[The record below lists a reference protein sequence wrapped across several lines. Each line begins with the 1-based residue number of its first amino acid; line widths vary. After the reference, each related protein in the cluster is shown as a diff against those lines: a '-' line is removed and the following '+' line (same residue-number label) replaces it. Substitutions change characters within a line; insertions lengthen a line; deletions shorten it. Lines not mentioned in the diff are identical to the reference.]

1 MSFGQLLYQLL
12 IFPLEIVIEVVYGLS
27 FIILRSY
34 GWAIFPLSLAVNLL
48 LLPFYKRAD
57 SIQREESDRQKQ
69 MAPYLSHIKKSFHG
83 DERYMMIQ
91 AYYRENKYMPVYAL
105 RSSLPLLLQIPF
117 FIAAYHFLSNLS
129 PLSGYRFLCFSD
141 LGAPDKL
148 ISAGGL
154 SINLLPVLMTVI
166 NVISSE
172 IYSKGKSLKDRLQLH
187 GMALVFLVLLYNSP
201 SGLVIYWTLNNLFS
215 LIKNI
220 IASLPKPKIAACI
233 AYSLISVSTLFY
245 ALVFYKGESS
255 YRSFLLVI
263 TFIFLVPAI
272 RMLPEKELG
281 SSSKK
286 KGKAHKTKPA
296 GDTDTSS
303 HHKCFI
309 YGAVFLSLLTGLL
322 IPSEVIRSSP
332 GEFVLVSYYR
342 SPLWHLAAS
351 LLLSTGFFLIWLGLL
366 YYLGSRSIR
375 KNISC
380 AVWIFSIVGA
390 TDYFL
395 FGKGLGMLS
404 SELHYT
410 VLSIRIAVTD
420 FFINTCVI
428 IAVSALLFLIYR
440 KFRRAVTFI
449 YPVLILSV
457 LGMGI
462 FNTFKISRA
471 LPQIREVLSHQTTEE
486 PSFTLSRTG
495 QNVVVIMVDRG
506 LSPFL
511 PYIFQEKPELETQF
525 SGFTWYPNTLSM
537 GANTISG
544 SPELFGGYD
553 YIPQKMNIRKDE
565 KMVDKHNEA
574 LKVMPVVFSE
584 SGFDVTVCDPPY
596 AGYSNIPDLSIYDD
610 YPQIKAYNTEHGQF
624 RDLETDNTD
633 KELIWRRNFFCYS
646 FMKLL
651 PLFLQET
658 AYQEGTYF
666 SGDSLTSVQRAS
678 SMSEATGYN
687 SGFMDSYYA
696 LSAFPEMTVPTDEDS
711 NHFLMITNSMAHNI
725 ALLSEPEYEPSLI
738 IDNTEYDLTHQDR
751 LTYNGVSINLGTP
764 YLMAHYQ
771 SNMCAMIKLGEW
783 LDYLR
788 EEGLYDNT
796 RIIIV
801 SDHGQSI
808 GQFESMRFG
817 GSWHD
822 ETDFNPEDAMVYN
835 ALLLVKDFNSNGAF
849 ATDYTFMTNA
859 DTPSLAL
866 SGIIGSPVNP
876 FTGTRLDDTS
886 CKNAEKLYVFYTDE
900 WEASLNEGNTFAPG
914 LWCTVSNQ
922 DIFDK
927 DNWET
932 VGVQ

>member
-12 IFPLEIVIEVVYGLS
+12 IFPLEIVIEVVYGFS
-27 FIILRSY
+27 FIILKSY

-57 SIQREESDRQKQ
+57 SIQREEADRQKQ
-69 MAPYLSHIKKSFHG
+69 MAPFLSHIKKTFHG

-91 AYYRENKYMPVYAL
+91 AYYRENGYKPIYAL

-117 FIAAYHFLSNLS
+117 FIAAYHFLSNLA

-148 ISAGGL
+148 LSVGGH
-154 SINLLPVLMTVI
+154 SINLLPILMTLI

-187 GMALVFLVLLYNSP
+187 GMALIFLVLLYNSP

-215 LIKNI
+215 LVKNI
-220 IASLPKPKIAACI
+220 IASLPNPKVAAGI
-233 AYSLISVSTLFY
+233 AYSLITAAILFY
-245 ALVFYKGESS
+245 ALVLFDGDSS
-255 YRSFLLVI
+255 YRSILLALSL
-263 TFIFLVPAI
+263 IFLIPVI
-272 RMLPEKELG
+272 RMLPDKELG
-281 SSSKK
+281 SHSNNTVRAKK
-286 KGKAHKTKPA
+286 IKAAEDKDAK
-296 GDTDTSS
+296 S
-303 HHKCFI
+303 HNKCFI
-309 YGAVFLSLLTGLL
+309 FGAIFLSLLTGLL

-342 SPLWHLAAS
+342 SPLWHLVAS
-351 LLLSTGFFLIWLGLL
+351 LLLSTGFFVIWLGLL

-390 TDYFL
+390 IDYFL
-395 FGKGLGMLS
+395 FGKGLGMLT
-404 SELHYT
+404 SELHYA
-410 VLSIRIAVTD
+410 VFSIRIPASE
-420 FFINTCVI
+420 FLINTIVVL
-428 IAVSALLFLIYR
+428 VSTVLLFQIYM
-440 KFRRAVTFI
+440 KFRKVVTFI
-449 YPVLILSV
+449 YPVLVLSV
-457 LGMGI
+457 LGMGV
-462 FNTFKISRA
+462 FNSVKIYRA
-471 LPQIREVLSHQTTEE
+471 LPQIKAVLSHQTTEE
-486 PSFTLSRTG
+486 PSFTLSRNG
-495 QNVVVIMVDRG
+495 QNVVVLMVDRG
-506 LSPFL
+506 LSPYL

-525 SGFTWYPNTLSM
+525 SGFTWYPNTLSL
-537 GANTISG
+537 GANTIAG
-544 SPELFGGYD
+544 APELFGGYD
-553 YIPQKMNIRKDE
+553 YTPAKMNKRKDE

-574 LKVMPVVFSE
+574 LTVMPVVFSE
-584 SGFDVTVCDPPY
+584 GGFDVTVCDPPY

-610 YPQIKAYNTEHGQF
+610 YPQIKAYNTEHGQL
-624 RDLETDNTD
+624 RDLETDNAD

-646 FMKLL
+646 FMKMM
-651 PLFLQET
+651 PLFLQDT

-666 SGDSLTSVQRAS
+666 SNDSLTSVQRTS
-678 SMSEATGYN
+678 SMSESTGYN
-687 SGFMDSYYA
+687 TEFMDSYYSLTA
-696 LSAFPEMTVPTDEDS
+696 YPEMTNPTDDDS
-711 NHFLMITNSMAHNI
+711 NHFLMLTNSMTHNV
-725 ALLSEPEYEPSLI
+725 ALLSEPEYEPALI

-751 LTYNGVSINLGTP
+751 LTYNGESINVGSA

-771 SNMCAMIKLGEW
+771 SNMCAMIQIGKW

-801 SDHGQSI
+801 SDHGQSL

-817 GSWHD
+817 GTWND

-866 SGIIGSPVNP
+866 SGIIDSPVNP

-886 CKNAEKLYVFYTDE
+886 PKDAEKLYVFYTDK

-914 LWCTVSNQ
+914 LWCSLTGQ
-922 DIFDK
+922 DLFDK